1 MQLFQTGFSKQF
13 YIICSFQKKRYPV
26 IFTKLPYRKKA
37 GLFETAHTR
46 NMERTDI
53 IVDYNGEQFVVEL
66 KLWRGNAYNV
76 SFNFNKRKQTG
87 VKEIMFGEKI
97 LVEAI
102 V

>member
-1 MQLFQTGFSKQF
+1 M
-13 YIICSFQKKRYPV
+13 
-26 IFTKLPYRKKA
+26 
-37 GLFETAHTR
+37 
-46 NMERTDI
+46 
-53 IVDYNGEQFVVEL
+53 VEL
-66 KLWRGNAYNV
+66 KLWRGNAYNERGEEQLLGYLNHYHLNKGYMI

>member
-1 MQLFQTGFSKQF
+1 
-13 YIICSFQKKRYPV
+13 
-26 IFTKLPYRKKA
+26 
-37 GLFETAHTR
+37 
-46 NMERTDI
+46 MEQTDI

-66 KLWRGNAYNV
+66 KLWRGNAYNKRGEEQLLGYLNHYHLNKGYMI